1 MNETETIFCDGVNI
15 DLVFFLTRHIIVFRL
30 EHAIMSFTVLLLLL
44 LLLSLLLLFFE
55 KEIDLQCHKYL
66 KSN

>member
-44 LLLSLLLLFFE
+44 LSLLLLFFE